1 MTWLQLWRRL
11 WDCLTNYKGCMALM
25 KLAFLCNNMKSTNGV
40 ERVLSQR
47 LSLLADCG
55 EYDVYLITYNQY
67 GAPFSFPISD
77 KVHYIDLA
85 TRYIERCSYHG
96 LYQYFDRFFSGRS
109 FKRLFH
115 HCVETIEPDV
125 VTCVDMHL
133 ADLEAVL
140 SLNYNV
146 KKIVECHCGL
156 SAYFEDFDKIENRF
170 KRFWERALKLKLIRT
185 IRKFDKIVVM
195 TEEEGKKWDLGDR
208 VFYIPNMLV
217 SYPEKLSDHT
227 TTYHRIISVGR
238 YAYQKGYDL
247 LLDAWKLINNKY
259 PDWSLNIYG
268 SHDGDVGDYDQLK
281 HAINDNQMQNVYLH
295 PASNDVYS
303 EYAES
308 DFYVMSS
315 RYESFGLV
323 LIEAMS
329 CCLPIVSFDC
339 NFGPRSILDDG
350 ETGILVPPYDVKKMA
365 DSISFMIEHTDERIR
380 MGKNARKAVSK
391 YRSETIISSWRQ
403 FYQTV

>member
-1 MTWLQLWRRL
+1 
-11 WDCLTNYKGCMALM
+11 MALM

-47 LSLLADCG
+47 LSLLADSG

-77 KVHYIDLA
+77 KVHYIELA

-96 LYQYFDRFFSGRS
+96 LFQYIDRFFSGRA

-140 SLNYNV
+140 SLNNDV

-156 SAYFEDFDKIENRF
+156 SAYFADLDKIENRF
-170 KRFWERALKLKLIRT
+170 KQIWERTLKIKLIRT
-185 IRKFDKIVVM
+185 IRKFDRIVVM
-195 TEEEGKKWDLGDR
+195 TEDERDKWALGNK
-208 VFYIPNMLV
+208 VIFIPNMLV
-217 SYPEKLSDHT
+217 YYPEILSDRT

-247 LLDAWKLINNKY
+247 LVEAWKLINNIY
-259 PDWSLNIYG
+259 PNWSLHIYG
-268 SHDGDVGDYDQLK
+268 SHDGDMGNYDQLK
-281 HAINDNQMQNVYLH
+281 HTIEDNKMQNVYLH

-329 CCLPIVSFDC
+329 CGLPIVSFDC
-339 NFGPRSILDDG
+339 HFGPRSIIADG
-350 ETGILVPPYDVKKMA
+350 ETGILVPLSDVKKMA
-365 DSISFMIEHTDERIR
+365 DSIIFMIENTNERIR
-380 MGKNARKAVSK
+380 MGQNARKAVSK
-391 YRSETIISSWRQ
+391 YKPETIISNWRQ
-403 FYQTV
+403 FYQSV